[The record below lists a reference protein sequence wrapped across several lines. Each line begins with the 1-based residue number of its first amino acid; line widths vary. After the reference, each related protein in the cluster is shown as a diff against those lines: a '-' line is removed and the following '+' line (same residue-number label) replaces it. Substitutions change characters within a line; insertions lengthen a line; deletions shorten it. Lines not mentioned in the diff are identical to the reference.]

1 MSKASRKATVHR
13 SKLTNIYNKYR
24 TDDNWGNYK
33 KLRNFYVNLF
43 RKTKAEYFQKLDVKD

>member
-13 SKLTNIYNKYR
+13 SKLSNIYNKYR

-43 RKTKAEYFQKLDVKD
+43 RKTKAEYFQKLDVRD